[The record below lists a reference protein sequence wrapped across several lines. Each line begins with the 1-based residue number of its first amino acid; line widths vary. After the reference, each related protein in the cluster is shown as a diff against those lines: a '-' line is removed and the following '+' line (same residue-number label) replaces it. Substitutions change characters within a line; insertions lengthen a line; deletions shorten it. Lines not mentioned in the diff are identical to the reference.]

1 MILSKHFKDPNSYK
15 LVRLIEDHSY
25 TFDRNFNKLK
35 LKDLHEH
42 NNVYLLWAN
51 QIKILIDTYWITR
64 EEQIQIILQRA
75 EQ

>member
-1 MILSKHFKDPNSYK
+1 MILSKHFKDPK
-15 LVRLIEDHSY
+15 GIMLVRLIEDHSY

-42 NNVYLLWAN
+42 KNVFLMWFKET
-51 QIKILIDTYWITR
+51 KIVVPAYWITR